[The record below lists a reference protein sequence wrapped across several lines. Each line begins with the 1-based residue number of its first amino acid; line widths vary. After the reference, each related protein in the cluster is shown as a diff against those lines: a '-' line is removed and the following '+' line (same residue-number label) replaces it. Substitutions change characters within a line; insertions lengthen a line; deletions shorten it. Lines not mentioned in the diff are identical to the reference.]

1 MNASYSSESLV
12 QSSAT
17 DWGQGSRQTPS
28 VPISVYRELATELK
42 ATQAL
47 VESLTQQN
55 QQLGQQNV
63 YLRQEMLKFA
73 ESAAHLKQ
81 VVGVHAADPSD
92 LAQAQPTYGLQPI
105 AVEPPRTSPLA
116 AMDAA
121 DRSQADG
128 HGFSLGGVSHLT
140 SQVTQVFS
148 AKGAQGSAKA
158 MRPKTKRPQPA
169 TQPRMLYT
177 EERLDPYRPGQSR
190 ERNADLSG
198 LWLAATIL
206 LIVVSAFGAGFLIMR
221 PLLNTSR

>member
-47 VESLTQQN
+47 VDSLTQQN
-55 QQLGQQNV
+55 QQLGQQNL

-73 ESAAHLKQ
+73 ESAAQLKQ
-81 VVGVHAADPSD
+81 VVDGRSADPSD
-92 LAQAQPTYGLQPI
+92 LPQAPTYALQPI
-105 AVEPPRTSPLA
+105 AVAPPRTSPPE

-121 DRSQADG
+121 NRVEEGQ
-128 HGFSLGGVSHLT
+128 GFSLGGVSQLT
-140 SQVTQVFS
+140 SQVSQVFS
-148 AKGAQGSAKA
+148 PKAKVAKGSAQA
-158 MRPKTKRPQPA
+158 MKPRAKRPQPMS
-169 TQPRMLYT
+169 QPRMLYT
-177 EERLDPYRPGQSR
+177 EERLDTSRPGQGR
-190 ERNADLSG
+190 ERNTDLSG

-206 LIVVSAFGAGFLIMR
+206 LIVVSAFGAGFLIMK
-221 PLLNTSR
+221 PLLGTSR